1 MISPLGKTRFV
12 TTTAALC
19 AGLLCASAQAGG
31 AKATVF
37 GKPFAA
43 KSFIA
48 NYIGAIQDG
57 KPFDVHLIIIDQPLT
72 CAQVE
77 ATDMFHGKPAGAHF
91 IDINNLHWKAG
102 GDIKIDP
109 NADPMVQFWS
119 NEPRKD
125 DPSTK
130 FNLAYASGTLKVL
143 AADTKSG
150 KIHLTAKTADGASAI
165 DDTFSFTICQ

>member
-1 MISPLGKTRFV
+1 MRALPSKTSLA
-12 TTTAALC
+12 TTAALC
-19 AGLLCASAQAGG
+19 GSLFGANAHAGG

-43 KSFIA
+43 KALIA
-48 NYIGAIQDG
+48 SYIGAIQDG
-57 KPFDVHLIIIDQPLT
+57 KPFDVHLIIMDRPLT
-72 CAQVE
+72 CAQLE
-77 ATDMFHGKPAGAHF
+77 STDTLHGQPAGAHF

-125 DPSTK
+125 DPSKK
-130 FNLAYASGTLKVL
+130 FDMAYATSGTLKVL
-143 AADTKSG
+143 AADPKSG
-150 KIHLTAKTADGASAI
+150 KIHLTAKTDDGASTI
-165 DDTFSFTICQ
+165 DDTLSFTICQ